1 MEILILDFR
10 VLIRGLAVSLLC
22 LVMLGGCARNKAPR
36 LKQGYFGPTLTLPEV
51 VSKINANNSRIPT
64 LWARFSY
71 EATLIDAETKKE
83 TFLFEENSS
92 TLQYRAPGE
101 FRLRASKTGAG
112 VVLDL
117 GINSERF
124 WLITPEPG
132 PDTMWWGYL
141 KPNAPLNKEIPI
153 SPQGMLEV
161 LGLSTLNVD
170 LLAEP
175 APVLRFNNDYRV
187 YMLIWVKQ
195 SGDRFVVTR
204 EVWYDMNEL
213 LPVKVL
219 LFDEN
224 GRPILRA
231 DLKGHKGISGDAAA
245 PKVATVYDL
254 FFPETRSKMLMNLTR
269 TELQHDGAP
278 NDNSFRFVKTI
289 PVKREIRVDEKP

>member
-1 MEILILDFR
+1 M
-10 VLIRGLAVSLLC
+10 A
-22 LVMLGGCARNKAPR
+22 LVGGCARNKPPGVV
-36 LKQGYFGPTLTLPEV
+36 QGYFGPTLTLAEV
-51 VSKINANNSRIPT
+51 VSRINANNSRIPT

-71 EATLIDAETKKE
+71 EATLVDPETKKE

-112 VVLDL
+112 VVMDL

-124 WLITPEPG
+124 WLIAPEPG
-132 PDTMWWGYL
+132 PDAMWWGYL
-141 KPNAPLNKEIPI
+141 KPNAPLSKEIPI

-161 LGLSTLNVD
+161 LGISTLNVD

-187 YMLIWVKQ
+187 YMLLWVKQ

-204 EVWYDMNEL
+204 EVWYDMKEL

-224 GRPILRA
+224 GRPVLRA
-231 DLKGHKGISGDAAA
+231 DLKGHKGIADDANA

-254 FFPETRSKMLMNLTR
+254 FFPENRSRMSMELTR

-289 PVKREIRVDEKP
+289 SVKREIRVDE